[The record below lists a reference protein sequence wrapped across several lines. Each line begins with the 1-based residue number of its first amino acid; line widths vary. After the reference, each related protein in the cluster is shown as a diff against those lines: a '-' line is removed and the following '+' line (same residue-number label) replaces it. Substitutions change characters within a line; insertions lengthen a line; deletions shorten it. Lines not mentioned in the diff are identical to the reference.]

1 MQITLEPVLDM
12 PLAELAVP
20 LQQLEPQ
27 PRTVDRTASAR
38 LLEYE
43 RGRWVALP
51 VHTTIEVLD
60 SPRTVEVPGAAYY
73 CCSLIKWRQ
82 QWLPVL
88 NLQALVHAHPLDKA
102 QQQPQHVLIVAYQ
115 LAAFK
120 PLHYGALH
128 LPFFP
133 ETVEVAD
140 SAQCPLPVD
149 SDLWSLIASSC
160 FKHDGHVVP
169 VLDTARLFGS
179 YHG

>member
-1 MQITLEPVLDM
+1 MQITLEPVPDM
-12 PLAELAVP
+12 PLVELAVP
-20 LQQLEPQ
+20 LQQLQ

-88 NLQALVHAHPLDKA
+88 NLQALVHAHLQDKA
-102 QQQPQHVLIVAYQ
+102 QLPQHLLVVAYQ
-115 LAAFK
+115 VAAFK
-120 PLHYGALH
+120 PLQYGALH

-140 SAQCPLPVD
+140 SAQCPLPSD
-149 SDLWSLIASSC
+149 SDLWPLIASSC

-169 VLDTARLFGS
+169 VLDTGLLFGS